1 MGTAAPQ
8 RLPPLSTRYPS
19 MTRDLATSLLNR
31 AATGDQLLTI
41 QDSIV
46 EDVTAE
52 NIADCAAHYA
62 AISAPTSDPI
72 AF

>member
-1 MGTAAPQ
+1 
-8 RLPPLSTRYPS
+8 
-19 MTRDLATSLLNR
+19 MTRDLSLSLLNR

-41 QDSIV
+41 LDSIATDL
-46 EDVTAE
+46 ETQGIE
-52 NIADCAAHYA
+52 ECAAHYA

>member
-1 MGTAAPQ
+1 MT
-8 RLPPLSTRYPS
+8 PS
-19 MTRDLATSLLNR
+19 PSRKPNQHPTMTRDLMTSLLNR
-31 AATGDQLLTI
+31 AANGDQLLSILDT
-41 QDSIV
+41 IV

>member
-1 MGTAAPQ
+1 
-8 RLPPLSTRYPS
+8 
-19 MTRDLATSLLNR
+19 MTRDLMTSLLNR
-31 AATGDQLLTI
+31 AANGDQLLSILDT
-41 QDSIV
+41 IV

>member
-31 AATGDQLLTI
+31 AADGAQLLEI
-41 QDSIV
+41 LESIATDL
-46 EDVTAE
+46 ETQGIE
-52 NIADCAAHYA
+52 ECAAHYA
-62 AISAPTSDPI
+62 AISAPTADPI